1 VPSSLTAPC
10 SKPQTPSG
18 FTLLE
23 ILVALAVAGI
33 VLSAL
38 FAVYARV
45 MDAAEQ
51 VQSRAEAVHTA
62 RLGLGQVARDL
73 DSVYLDGNA
82 TGNQTESRMAGN
94 EAWNTFQGKTPEL
107 PMTSEKTIVLSFPA
121 CTSPSVSD
129 SFPGQSLYRIVYF
142 LKQEGSGS
150 KLAALQRRQIPL
162 PYIQS
167 QSADTED
174 HGSTVTVMEN
184 IKQLSILFL
193 EKPGSGGRKSW
204 GEGSGRFEQTPALP
218 AAVRLE
224 FLIQDRQGKEHRLQ
238 MTGIINRH

>member
-1 VPSSLTAPC
+1 MLSSLKAPC
-10 SKPQTPSG
+10 SKTHASFG

-73 DSVYLDGNA
+73 DSVYLNGNA

-94 EAWNTFQGKTPEL
+94 EAWNTFEGKTPEL

-121 CTSPSVSD
+121 CTSLSVSD
-129 SFPGQSLYRIVYF
+129 SFPGQSLYRIDYF
-142 LKQEGSGS
+142 LKQEGTGS
-150 KLAALQRRQIPL
+150 KLAALQRRQTPL
-162 PYIQS
+162 PYIQI

-204 GEGSGRFEQTPALP
+204 GRGSERFKQTPALP

-238 MTGIINRH
+238 MTGIINRY